1 MPKQKTHSGA
11 KKRFIKTASGHI
23 KFRGANRG
31 HNFTHDSGKVARQRR
46 APHILAKA
54 DENHVNKLLA
64 EK

>member
-11 KKRFIKTASGHI
+11 KKRFIKKPSGGI
-23 KFRGANRG
+23 KHRAANRG
-31 HNFTHDSGKVARQRR
+31 HNFTQDSGKVGRQRR
-46 APHILAKA
+46 STQILSKV

>member
-11 KKRFIKTASGHI
+11 KKRFIKTASGRI
-23 KFRGANRG
+23 KFRGANRS
-31 HNFTHDSGKVARQRR
+31 HNFTHDSGKVGRQRR
-46 APHILAKA
+46 APHALAKV